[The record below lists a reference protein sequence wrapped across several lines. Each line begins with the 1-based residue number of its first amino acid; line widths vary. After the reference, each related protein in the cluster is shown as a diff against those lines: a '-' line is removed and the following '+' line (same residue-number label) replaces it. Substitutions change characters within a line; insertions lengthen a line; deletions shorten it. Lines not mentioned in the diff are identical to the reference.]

1 MDKSPH
7 CTQMHYIQDE
17 ILKLGFD
24 VKCENY
30 VSVDNKLVKIDR
42 DIISLSKT
50 LAKLN
55 QLLSNNN

>member
-1 MDKSPH
+1 
-7 CTQMHYIQDE
+7 MHYIQDE

-30 VSVDNKLVKIDR
+30 VSVDNKLVNIDR
-42 DIISLSKT
+42 NVISEYKN
-50 LAKLN
+50 LAKLK